1 VRDSANSAWYCFGVL
16 DTEIVQGRRIGSVEI
31 GEIRALIAENPRW
44 SRWRL
49 SRVLAQRWQWYAASG
64 QLKDMAARTL
74 LLTLHER
81 GLIALPQRR
90 RAPLTRGLDAGPDLF
105 DSVAPEPVV
114 ASLSGLRPLRLELV
128 GPKQSDYR
136 RFGQYLTQHH
146 YLGYRGPVGENLA
159 YLIRSRTGVDLACLL
174 FGAAAWQCAPRDRW
188 IGWSAPQRAQRL
200 PWVANN
206 SRFLILPW
214 VRVPHLASHILS
226 QIAQRIDADWQRR
239 YHHPIYLLETFVQQ
253 DRFQGACYQ
262 AANWVHVGQTTG
274 RTRQSRRHRDHAVH
288 APVKDIYLYPLA
300 ADGRRA
306 LCR

>member
-1 VRDSANSAWYCFGVL
+1 M
-16 DTEIVQGRRIGSVEI
+16 VQGRRIGSLEI
-31 GEIRALIAENPRW
+31 AEIRALMAENPRW

-49 SRVLAQRWQWYAASG
+49 SRVLAQSWQWYAASG

-74 LLTLHER
+74 LLKLHER

-105 DSVAPEPVV
+105 DSVPPEPVV
-114 ASLSGLRPLRLELV
+114 TSLSGLRPLRIEVV

-136 RFGQYLTQHH
+136 RFVRYLTQHH

-159 YLIRSRTGVDLACLL
+159 YLIGSGTGVDLACLL

-188 IGWSAPQRAQRL
+188 IGWSATQRAQGL
-200 PWVANN
+200 PYIANN

-214 VRVPHLASHILS
+214 VHVAHLASHILA
-226 QIAQRIDADWQRR
+226 QIAQRIAADWQRR
-239 YHHPIYLLETFVQQ
+239 YHHPLYLLETFVERG
-253 DRFQGACYQ
+253 RFRGACYQ

-274 RTRQSRRHRDHAVH
+274 RTRQSRRYRDHAVH
-288 APVKDIYLYPLA
+288 APVKDIYLYALT
-300 ADGRRA
+300 ADGRHP